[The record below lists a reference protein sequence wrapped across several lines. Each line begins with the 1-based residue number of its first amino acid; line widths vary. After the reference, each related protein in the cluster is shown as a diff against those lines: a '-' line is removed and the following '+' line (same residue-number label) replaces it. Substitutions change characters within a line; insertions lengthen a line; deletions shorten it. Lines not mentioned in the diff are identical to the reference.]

1 MTIIAEVVLQLALGF
16 VVTVGFAVLFNV
28 PRYTLLRCGVV
39 GAFGHLV
46 RYVAITYGL
55 SNEAATFIGALI
67 VGVLGYL
74 QARRY
79 HLPRLAFTVVGIV
92 SMIPG
97 IPAYEVMFYFSQGDV
112 VGGMASGVR
121 AALQTGAIAA
131 GLATARIITELEWI
145 RGEPHG

>member
-1 MTIIAEVVLQLALGF
+1 MIIVAEVLLQLALGF

-28 PRYTLLRCGVV
+28 PRYTLLRCGLV

-46 RYVAITYGL
+46 RYILREYGL
-55 SNEAATFIGALI
+55 STEAATFFGALF
-67 VGVLGYL
+67 VGIFGYL
-74 QARRY
+74 QARVY
-79 HLPRLAFTVVGIV
+79 HLPRLTFTVVGIV

-145 RGEPHG
+145 RGEPHA